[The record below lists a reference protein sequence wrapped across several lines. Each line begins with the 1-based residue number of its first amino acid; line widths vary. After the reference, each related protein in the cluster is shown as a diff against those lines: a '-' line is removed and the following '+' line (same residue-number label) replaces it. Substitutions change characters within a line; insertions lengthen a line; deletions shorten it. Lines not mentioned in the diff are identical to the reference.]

1 MSKTHKSKSPRFAA
15 ACAMA
20 AAVLLAGCAADGA
33 GDGDTAAGDD
43 EASQQEV
50 APAQMANP
58 AAVFCIEQGGEHDI
72 RKDADGN
79 AVGYCILP
87 DGSEPI
93 AWDYYREM
101 HASKEDA
108 AAPSAS
114 GTDGAETDS
123 AETDRESA
131 AAPAVAIA
139 NPAAVFCIEQG
150 GTHDIRKDED
160 GAAYGMC
167 ILPDGTEVDAWEYYR
182 EMHS

>member
-1 MSKTHKSKSPRFAA
+1 MSTTHKSKSPRFAA

-33 GDGDTAAGDD
+33 GDGDTAADDD
-43 EASQQEV
+43 EASQQEA

-72 RKDADGN
+72 RKDTDGN

-101 HASKEDA
+101 HSSKEDD
-108 AAPSAS
+108 AAPSES
-114 GTDGAETDS
+114 ETDS
-123 AETDRESA
+123 AKTESEGA

-167 ILPDGTEVDAWEYYR
+167 ILADGTEVDAWEYYR

>member
-1 MSKTHKSKSPRFAA
+1 MSTTHKSKSPRFAA
-15 ACAMA
+15 ACAIA

-43 EASQQEV
+43 EASQQEA

-93 AWDYYREM
+93 AWDYYRDM
-101 HASKEDA
+101 HSSNDDA
-108 AAPSAS
+108 AAPGES
-114 GTDGAETDS
+114 GTDGAETES
-123 AETDRESA
+123 ETA